1 MQVLSRPDL
10 ASGVPV
16 YQQLVEQVKHAVA
29 SGQLVPGD
37 QLPAVRRAAEDL
49 LINPNT
55 VVKAYGEL
63 EHAGFVELRHGSGA
77 FISASAPA
85 LQRTEIVRDAIAI
98 VRAAVGQL
106 RDRGVTVAEMRRL
119 LESELARARTRAPEL
134 VE

>member
-1 MQVLSRPDL
+1 MQVFTRPDL
-10 ASGVPV
+10 SSGVPV
-16 YQQLVEQVKHAVA
+16 YQQLVEQVKHGVA
-29 SGQLVPGD
+29 AGTLVPGD

-55 VVKAYGEL
+55 VVKAYREL
-63 EHAGFVELRHGSGA
+63 EHAGVIEVRHGAGA

-85 LQRTEIVRDAIAI
+85 LQRTEVMRDAVAI
-98 VRAAVGQL
+98 IRAAVSDL

-119 LESELARARTRAPEL
+119 LESELTRARTPESEV